1 MSETEKEDG
10 KKLAYSDADL
20 LRMVGEERKRSIGF
34 GDGNSGALTTE
45 RERNLAYY
53 KGEMDDVPAPK
64 GRSSVVDRSV
74 LEAVETVFPDLMEVL
89 TGGEDV
95 ATFIPQGAEDEQK
108 AKDETEVVKHV
119 VFQENEGF
127 LAVASAVKD
136 SLITKTG
143 IIHWWFEE
151 EETFEVE
158 SEVPEEMAPLA
169 QAIAEISGQMLEAQ
183 DPEAGKVSLGNKK
196 LHGKVKIMA
205 VPSEDFSVS
214 PDTVS
219 LRDTT
224 YCCMRSRPR
233 VQDLIAR
240 GVDPE
245 IARSLPLYTIRNG
258 SVEQERDTAEEY
270 NQADDNSPD
279 DLRMVETRKHYL
291 RIDLDGDGKLELW
304 EITTDAEEKTFIEKE
319 QVNVIPFAAGTP
331 YLVPHRFHGLS
342 VADLLIEVQKI
353 KTVLLRSHLDSIY
366 FALNQRMEVAE
377 TQASEFTISDLL
389 RNEPGSPIRV
399 KTPGAVRP
407 ISSGTMGEVLP
418 SLEYASTMA
427 ESRSGVVRNA
437 QGLNP
442 DTLHDTA
449 AGARVLIGAAQKRVR
464 MIARMFAETLIKDL
478 FLGVHGALREYMS
491 EEHEPI
497 QAKIGG
503 QWQSAMPAEWPAR
516 CNLAIEV
523 GIGSAG
529 RDHDIMVA
537 NQRIALMER
546 LAAAQGGLSGPLLDA
561 DNAHSALVAWER
573 AVGSKAPERFWSDPK
588 KQEPQPPQPDPDVVK
603 VEKQMQLEGQKA
615 QSQAV
620 IQAGKVEADSAAA
633 IRKAEL
639 DYELA
644 LKRLDAEMTLKRYQV
659 DQELALKER
668 QLAEEFRL
676 KQQGQMIDA
685 MTGANVP
692 TGSTS
697 EVYPGG
703 EPG

>member
-53 KGEMDDVPAPK
+53 KGEMDDVPPPK

-108 AKDETEVVKHV
+108 AKDETEVVQHV

-127 LAVASAVKD
+127 LAIASAVKD

-258 SVEQERDTAEEY
+258 SVEQERDTAEEH

-478 FLGVHGALREYMS
+478 FLGVHDALREYMS

-620 IQAGKVEADSAAA
+620 IQAEKVKADTAAS

-639 DYELA
+639 DHQLA
-644 LKRLDAEMTLKRYQV
+644 AQRLEAEMTLKRYQV
-659 DQELALKER
+659 DQELALKRE
-668 QLAEEFRL
+668 QLAAEIQL
-676 KQQGQMIDA
+676 KRELGMVDL
-685 MTGANVP
+685 MTGAQVP
-692 TGSTS
+692 AGGTS

>member
-1 MSETEKEDG
+1 VSETEKEDG

-53 KGEMDDVPAPK
+53 KGEMDDVPPPK

-108 AKDETEVVKHV
+108 AKDETEVVQHV

-127 LAVASAVKD
+127 LAIASAVKD

-258 SVEQERDTAEEY
+258 SVEQERDTAEEH

-478 FLGVHGALREYMS
+478 FLGVHDALREYMS

-620 IQAGKVEADSAAA
+620 IQAEKVKADTAAS

-639 DYELA
+639 DHQLA
-644 LKRLDAEMTLKRYQV
+644 AQRLEAEMTLKRYQV
-659 DQELALKER
+659 DQELALKRE
-668 QLAEEFRL
+668 QLAAEIQL
-676 KQQGQMIDA
+676 KRELGMVDL
-685 MTGANVP
+685 MTGAQVP
-692 TGSTS
+692 AGGTS